1 MKAQF
6 TPQDSDETS
15 AIVVEAVASNSALE
29 IVGNG
34 SRSQIGRPMVT
45 KSRLSTSG
53 LAGVLLYE
61 PEELVLRIG
70 AGTTLAQINLE
81 LEQHSQMLAFEPP
94 DLGPLLGARSNQA
107 TIGGIMGGNLAGP
120 RRIKVGAARDHF
132 LGVKAISGRG
142 EAFKSGGRVVKNVTG
157 YDLCKLMAGSW
168 GTLGIMTEVTLKVL
182 PAPEKTRTILVGCE
196 NATSAVSALTVALSS
211 PHDVSGAAWVPSNV
225 TSRSRTDYVSGAGT
239 GIAAVRIEGIGI
251 STEERT
257 KALREEMAD
266 FGTIEELHTHNSVK
280 LWREI
285 CDVRLFGEFQKE
297 DAIWKISVPP
307 AAAPDLLEKVC
318 GELDADA
325 VLDWGGGL
333 IWLHVR
339 GMVAAGSDFIRKMVG
354 ITGGHATLVRATDE
368 MRLSQPVFQPEA
380 TPVARLTRS
389 LKQAFDP
396 RGILNPGRMYKGI

>member
-15 AIVVEAVASNSALE
+15 AIVVEAVASDSALE

-45 KSRLSTSG
+45 KSRLSTAG
-53 LAGVLLYE
+53 LVGVLLYE
-61 PEELVLRIG
+61 PEELVLRVG
-70 AGTTLAQINLE
+70 AGTTLAQINHE

-107 TIGGIMGGNLAGP
+107 TIGGIIGGNLAGP

-132 LGVKAISGRG
+132 LGVEAISGRG

-182 PAPEKTRTILVGCE
+182 PAPEKTRTILVGCK
-196 NATSAVSALTVALSS
+196 NAASAVSALTVALSS

-225 TSRSRTDYVSGAGT
+225 TPRSRTDYVSGAGT
-239 GIAAVRIEGIGI
+239 SIAAVRIEGIGI
-251 STEERT
+251 STEART
-257 KALREEMAD
+257 KALREEMAG

-280 LWREI
+280 LWKEI

-307 AAAPDLLEKVC
+307 ATAPDLLEKFC

-339 GMVAAGSDFIRKMVG
+339 GMVAAGSDFIRKIVG
-354 ITGGHATLVRATDE
+354 ITGGHATLVRATE
-368 MRLSQPVFQPEA
+368 AMRLSQPVFQPEP
-380 TPVARLTRS
+380 TPVARLTRN

-396 RGILNPGRMYKGI
+396 KGILNPGRMYKDI